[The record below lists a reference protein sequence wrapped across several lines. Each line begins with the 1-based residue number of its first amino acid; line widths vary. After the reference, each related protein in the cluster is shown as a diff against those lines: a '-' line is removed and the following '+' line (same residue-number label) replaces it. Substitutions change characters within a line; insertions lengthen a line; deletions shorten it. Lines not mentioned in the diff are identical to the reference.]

1 MNKDRITDNEQ
12 AASKI
17 QELQQEL
24 DHVRAQT
31 RQPNYAFN
39 HFKKLDLSSIN
50 KSQHDH
56 MRGSD
61 NLSSL
66 SSVDRQRV
74 ADKVKLEISLAKAER
89 DLQVSNQRIK
99 DLESQSDVFTSTKQN
114 RYKGNQPDFDVKLFA

>member
-31 RQPNYAFN
+31 RQPNYAFS

-56 MRGSD
+56 MRGND